1 MLKKLLLITASFV
14 SAFAL
19 NSVDININDKD
30 LELGARLD
38 VGQFDYNVEPETIF
52 VGARFLHGDKKHSD
66 LSDSATMHDFYE
78 ASFLMKRNISNSDL
92 SVGLGMKV
100 NHTEKFTTVPLGAEV
115 TYKLPY
121 SDTIPIYI
129 GGNVYF
135 APEILSMNDAKNFL
149 EYHAFIDAEV
159 IKNAFVTVG
168 YRHIDTNYTSNK
180 GGDVSYNKS
189 VYAGF
194 RFEF

>member
-30 LELGARLD
+30 LELGARID
-38 VGQFDYNVEPETIF
+38 VGQFNYDVEPETIF

-66 LSDSATMHDFYE
+66 LSTIHDYYE
-78 ASFLMKRNISNSDL
+78 ASFLMRRYVSDSNL
-92 SVGLGMKV
+92 AIGLGFKV
-100 NHTEKFTTVPLGAEV
+100 NHTEKFTTVPLGVEAL
-115 TYKLPY
+115 YK
-121 SDTIPIYI
+121 IYNESMPLYVGADI
-129 GGNVYF
+129 YF
-135 APEILSMNDAKNFL
+135 APEILAMNDAKNFL
-149 EYHAFIDAEV
+149 EYRFHLDIEV
-159 IKNAFVTVG
+159 IKNGLVTFG
-168 YRHIDTNYTSNK
+168 YRSIDTNYDTAA
-180 GGDVSYNKS
+180 GGDINYNKS